1 MILKLPKFQTSII
14 AIGFFFTIL
23 EQTQN
28 LHEKSDFKCFACW
41 TMVLISITR
50 ITLPYFVTFSL
61 TSETLLLL
69 IPEYSQNYKADKSS
83 ENGKHHEMMT
93 SWQSFE

>member
-1 MILKLPKFQTSII
+1 M
-14 AIGFFFTIL
+14 
-23 EQTQN
+23 
-28 LHEKSDFKCFACW
+28 KSQISN
-41 TMVLISITR
+41 VLLVGPRITR